1 MAEEHQGGPML
12 FVSELSEE
20 ANFQKEEDK
29 SQNVP
34 GRPLDLACTVHYATV
49 AGFPQ
54 CCGGHFKKG
63 A

>member
-1 MAEEHQGGPML
+1 ML
-12 FVSELSEE
+12 FVSKLSEE

-34 GRPLDLACTVHYATV
+34 GHPLDLACTVHYATV

-54 CCGGHFKKG
+54 CRGGHFKKG